1 MIPAP
6 PPRNEAARLAYLRSL
21 QVLDTEPEEACDDL
35 VRIAA
40 EVCGTPIA
48 LISLIDEARQWFK
61 SKIGIDAKETER
73 EIAFC
78 SHTILQHDVMVV
90 EDATADPRFADNPLV
105 TGDPHIRFYAGAP
118 LETEHGLR
126 LGTLCVIDRRPGT
139 LNPQQKAIL
148 NRLGRQ
154 VVSQLELRRSHRL
167 LAETSLQ
174 LDFVRQVVE
183 QTQDPIYWISPA
195 DGFRFAYV
203 NRAACRHYGYSA
215 EELLRMSIPEWNPDI
230 TLEQCEKN
238 WQIIRE
244 QKSLVLETRHRLQS
258 GDVVPVEVSA
268 NYVRV
273 GGAEYIAGTIR
284 NIAERRHAERLLQQV
299 VESAPNGILMVDVAG
314 RIVLVNEQIEKMFG
328 YSRQEMVGQSVE
340 LLIPER
346 AQRRHPDLRESY
358 FSSPVSRPM
367 GAGRDLFG
375 RCKDGREFP
384 VEIGLNPITTPAGP
398 QVLASVVDISERK
411 DVERALLAKDRDLET
426 AQSLAHL
433 GSWTWEISTGREAW
447 SEELYRIFG
456 YEPGSVAATYE
467 RFVTALH
474 QDDKDRVLTAVD
486 ATLKDD
492 TPYDLEFRIYRP
504 NGEERTIQGRGGVQR
519 DRQGRAIR
527 MHGTVLDVTSERRA
541 RRDRDVLTY
550 AVDHGMEGLAL
561 LDQDGRYTYM
571 NQAHASMYGYAI
583 NELLGKPW
591 RDLYRPEVAGVVERD
606 VFPRLLRDG
615 SWTGELT
622 GRKKNGEPVDVEIS
636 LRLMAGLSA
645 GSPEFLA
652 CTCRDITER
661 KRGEAT
667 LRRAHDE
674 LEQRVEERT
683 RDLAAANQ
691 RLRLLSQQVV
701 RTQEAERRRLARDLH
716 DEIGQALT
724 ALKMNLQILRSHA
737 EGAPDA
743 FLSESLQLSDRLLQ
757 QVRRLALDL
766 RPQLFDELGLEQAVR
781 AYVERQAER
790 NGWAASFVA
799 EGLERRASEEIEM
812 TCFRI
817 VQEALTNIARHAKA
831 SGVDVLVR
839 RLGDEFELV
848 VRDDGIGFEPSQ
860 WDNTGKNRG
869 HLGLTGMEE
878 RVRLV
883 GGKMNVT
890 SAPGRGT
897 EVRVCIPCG
906 PAGGTPQSEEGLP

>member
-1 MIPAP
+1 
-6 PPRNEAARLAYLRSL
+6 
-21 QVLDTEPEEACDDL
+21 
-35 VRIAA
+35 
-40 EVCGTPIA
+40 
-48 LISLIDEARQWFK
+48 
-61 SKIGIDAKETER
+61 
-73 EIAFC
+73 
-78 SHTILQHDVMVV
+78 
-90 EDATADPRFADNPLV
+90 
-105 TGDPHIRFYAGAP
+105 
-118 LETEHGLR
+118 
-126 LGTLCVIDRRPGT
+126 
-139 LNPQQKAIL
+139 
-148 NRLGRQ
+148 
-154 VVSQLELRRSHRL
+154 
-167 LAETSLQ
+167 
-174 LDFVRQVVE
+174 
-183 QTQDPIYWISPA
+183 
-195 DGFRFAYV
+195 
-203 NRAACRHYGYSA
+203 
-215 EELLRMSIPEWNPDI
+215 
-230 TLEQCEKN
+230 
-238 WQIIRE
+238 
-244 QKSLVLETRHRLQS
+244 
-258 GDVVPVEVSA
+258 
-268 NYVRV
+268 
-273 GGAEYIAGTIR
+273 
-284 NIAERRHAERLLQQV
+284 
-299 VESAPNGILMVDVAG
+299 
-314 RIVLVNEQIEKMFG
+314 
-328 YSRQEMVGQSVE
+328 
-340 LLIPER
+340 
-346 AQRRHPDLRESY
+346 
-358 FSSPVSRPM
+358 
-367 GAGRDLFG
+367 
-375 RCKDGREFP
+375 
-384 VEIGLNPITTPAGP
+384 
-398 QVLASVVDISERK
+398 
-411 DVERALLAKDRDLET
+411 
-426 AQSLAHL
+426 
-433 GSWTWEISTGREAW
+433 
-447 SEELYRIFG
+447 
-456 YEPGSVAATYE
+456 
-467 RFVTALH
+467 
-474 QDDKDRVLTAVD
+474 
-486 ATLKDD
+486 
-492 TPYDLEFRIYRP
+492 
-504 NGEERTIQGRGGVQR
+504 
-519 DRQGRAIR
+519 
-527 MHGTVLDVTSERRA
+527 
-541 RRDRDVLTY
+541 
-550 AVDHGMEGLAL
+550 MEGLAL

-571 NQAHASMYGYAI
+571 NQAHASMYGYAV

-636 LRLMAGLSA
+636 LRLLAGLSA